1 MFPARHCN
9 VLINPTGRI
18 KMNMTQKVIISFAAV
33 VAFSVIVFANA
44 NAVSTKPAQ
53 VVASSQST
61 SVVAG
66 LNSPETPAAEL
77 NDLQYN

>member
-1 MFPARHCN
+1 
-9 VLINPTGRI
+9 
-18 KMNMTQKVIISFAAV
+18 
-33 VAFSVIVFANA
+33 VIVFANA

-61 SVVAG
+61 SVVAS

>member
-1 MFPARHCN
+1 
-9 VLINPTGRI
+9 
-18 KMNMTQKVIISFAAV
+18 MNMTQKFIVSFAAV

-44 NAVSTKPAQ
+44 NAIATKPAQ
-53 VVASSQST
+53 VAAAPQST
-61 SVVAG
+61 SAVVR